1 MSTETPSEEYSVG
14 KVADL
19 AGVTV
24 RTLHHYDEIG
34 LVRPHGRSP
43 AGYRRYS
50 ADDIERLQQV
60 LIYRRLGFSLDEIA
74 PLLDDPA
81 VDALEHLRRQ
91 RDLLVRKGA
100 ELAEMVRA
108 LDEQLAARNRGMRLT
123 PEEQL
128 EIFGTDKVGGEWAD
142 EAERH
147 WGEIRPSIRS
157 RSGDRRRIQRTTGR
171 GSRRNPTRGCGPSPT
186 PCAAAN
192 LQMVIVPRH
201 WQRSIASSSARG
213 STTVRT
219 PCIAISL

>member
-1 MSTETPSEEYSVG
+1 MSTGTPSDEYSVG

-43 AGYRRYS
+43 AGYRLYS

-60 LIYRRLGFSLDEIA
+60 LIYRRLGFSLEEIA

-91 RDLLVRKGA
+91 RELLVRKGA
-100 ELAEMVRA
+100 ELAEMVRGI
-108 LDEQLAARNRGMRLT
+108 DEQLAARNQGMRLT

-142 EAERH
+142 EAERR
-147 WGEIRPSIRS
+147 WGDTALYQESQ
-157 RSGDRRRIQRTTGR
+157 RRAATYTKDDW
-171 GSRRNPTRGCGPSPT
+171 TRLKEESDE
-186 PCAAAN
+186 
-192 LQMVIVPRH
+192 
-201 WQRSIASSSARG
+201 
-213 STTVRT
+213 
-219 PCIAISL
+219 